1 MSQNN
6 HKVKTYRRYTE
17 DKEKGIKKY
26 HYKKMAIVSPR
37 LSIITLNVNGLNFP
51 IKTHRVTTWIQ
62 KTRKTKTKTQLYAV
76 YQRCTSALRAHITE
90 SEGMEK
96 RYLMQM
102 EIKRKQA

>member
-1 MSQNN
+1 M
-6 HKVKTYRRYTE
+6 VIGTYT
-17 DKEKGIKKY
+17 
-26 HYKKMAIVSPR
+26 
-37 LSIITLNVNGLNFP
+37 SITPLNVNGLNFP